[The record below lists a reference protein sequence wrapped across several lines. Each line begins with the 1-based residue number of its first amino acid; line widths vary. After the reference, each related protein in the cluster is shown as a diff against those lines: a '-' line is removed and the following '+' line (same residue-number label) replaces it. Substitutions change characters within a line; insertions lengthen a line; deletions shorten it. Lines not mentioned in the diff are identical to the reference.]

1 MKRFNEVKKITI
13 TERKLMKALL
23 IGLGLMAAAL
33 TAQADKALD
42 TVMAPAGMPRLAA
55 HQDWLQLAANDTAS
69 DDSMAK
75 QAKVTQPAPQSAEND
90 WFTPNKIHKYL
101 GLGSAGL
108 AALAILAPKP
118 NDENNASGEK
128 SEGGIHHDLAVA
140 ATALGAA
147 AVATGF
153 AFHYKDIDLST
164 GFRDP
169 DNLHMLL
176 GTAAELAF
184 LVAVSQAPNSGHVA
198 PGVLGAVAMVT
209 AIKVEW

>member
-1 MKRFNEVKKITI
+1 
-13 TERKLMKALL
+13 MKALL

-33 TAQADKALD
+33 TAQADKVLD
-42 TVMAPAGMPRLAA
+42 TVSVPAEAPRLAA
-55 HQDWLQLAANDTAS
+55 HQDWLQLAANGTDGDDTL
-69 DDSMAK
+69 AK
-75 QAKVTQPAPQSAEND
+75 QVMVAQPAAQSAEND

-101 GLGSAGL
+101 GLGSVGL

-118 NDENNASGEK
+118 GDENNTSGEK

-153 AFHYKDIDLST
+153 AFHYKDIDLSK
-164 GFRDP
+164 GFKDP

-209 AIKVEW
+209 AIKIEW

>member
-1 MKRFNEVKKITI
+1 MI
-13 TERKLMKALL
+13 ERKLMKALL

-153 AFHYKDIDLST
+153 AFHYKDIDLSK

>member
-1 MKRFNEVKKITI
+1 
-13 TERKLMKALL
+13 MKALL
-23 IGLGLMAAAL
+23 IGLGLMAMAV
-33 TAQADKALD
+33 TAQAGTTLD
-42 TVMAPAGMPRLAA
+42 TVSATADTPRVTG
-55 HQDWLQLAANDTAS
+55 HQNWLQLAANDM
-69 DDSMAK
+69 DDGQAK
-75 QAKVTQPAPQSAEND
+75 QAMIAQPAPQSAEND
-90 WFTPNKIHKYL
+90 WFTPNKIHKYM

-118 NDENNASGEK
+118 GDENNTSGEK

-153 AFHYKDIDLST
+153 AFHYKDIDLSK
-164 GFRDP
+164 GFKDP

-209 AIKVEW
+209 AIKIEW

>member
-1 MKRFNEVKKITI
+1 
-13 TERKLMKALL
+13 MKALL

-33 TAQADKALD
+33 TAQADNALD
-42 TVMAPAGMPRLAA
+42 TVTAPADTPRLAV
-55 HQDWLQLAANDTAS
+55 HQNWLQLAANDTAM
-69 DDSMAK
+69 DDAQAK
-75 QAKVTQPAPQSAEND
+75 QSMVAQPAPQSAEND

-118 NDENNASGEK
+118 GEENNTSGAK

-153 AFHYKDIDLST
+153 AFHYKDLDLSK
-164 GFRDP
+164 GFKDP

-209 AIKVEW
+209 AIKIEW

>member
-1 MKRFNEVKKITI
+1 
-13 TERKLMKALL
+13 MKALL
-23 IGLGLMAAAL
+23 IGLGLMAMAV
-33 TAQADKALD
+33 TAQAGTTLD
-42 TVMAPAGMPRLAA
+42 TVSVAADTPRLTG
-55 HQDWLQLAANDTAS
+55 HQNWLQLADNDTDM
-69 DDSMAK
+69 DDG
-75 QAKVTQPAPQSAEND
+75 QAKRAMIAQPAPQSAEND
-90 WFTPNKIHKYL
+90 WFTPNKIHKYM

-118 NDENNASGEK
+118 GDENNTSGEK
-128 SEGGIHHDLAVA
+128 SEGGIHHDLAIA

-153 AFHYKDIDLST
+153 AFHYKDIDLSK
-164 GFRDP
+164 GFKDP

-209 AIKVEW
+209 AIKIEW

>member
-1 MKRFNEVKKITI
+1 
-13 TERKLMKALL
+13 MKALL
-23 IGLGLMAAAL
+23 IGLGLMAMAV
-33 TAQADKALD
+33 TAQAGTTLD
-42 TVMAPAGMPRLAA
+42 TVSAVADTPRLTG
-55 HQDWLQLAANDTAS
+55 HQNWLQIAANDM
-69 DDSMAK
+69 DDGQAK
-75 QAKVTQPAPQSAEND
+75 QAMITQPAPQSAEND
-90 WFTPNKIHKYL
+90 WFTPNKIHKYM

-118 NDENNASGEK
+118 GDENNTSGEK

-153 AFHYKDIDLST
+153 AFHYKDIDLSK
-164 GFRDP
+164 GFKDP

-209 AIKVEW
+209 AIKIEW

>member
-1 MKRFNEVKKITI
+1 
-13 TERKLMKALL
+13 MKALF
-23 IGLGLMAAAL
+23 IGLGLMAMAV
-33 TAQADKALD
+33 TSQAGITLD
-42 TVMAPAGMPRLAA
+42 TVSAAADTPRLTV
-55 HQDWLQLAANDTAS
+55 HQDRLQLAANDT
-69 DDSMAK
+69 DMDNVQAK
-75 QAKVTQPAPQSAEND
+75 QAMDAQPAPQSAEND

-101 GLGSAGL
+101 GLGSASL

-118 NDENNASGEK
+118 GDENNTSGTK

-153 AFHYKDIDLST
+153 AFHYKDLDLSK
-164 GFRDP
+164 GFKDP

>member
-1 MKRFNEVKKITI
+1 
-13 TERKLMKALL
+13 MKALL
-23 IGLGLMAAAL
+23 IGLGLMTAAL

-42 TVMAPAGMPRLAA
+42 TVTAPADTPRLAV
-55 HQDWLQLAANDTAS
+55 HQNWLQLAANDTAM
-69 DDSMAK
+69 DDAQAKQSMA
-75 QAKVTQPAPQSAEND
+75 APPAPQSAEND

-118 NDENNASGEK
+118 GDENNTSGAK

-153 AFHYKDIDLST
+153 AFHYEDLDLSK
-164 GFRDP
+164 GFKDP

>member
-153 AFHYKDIDLST
+153 AFHYKDIDLSK